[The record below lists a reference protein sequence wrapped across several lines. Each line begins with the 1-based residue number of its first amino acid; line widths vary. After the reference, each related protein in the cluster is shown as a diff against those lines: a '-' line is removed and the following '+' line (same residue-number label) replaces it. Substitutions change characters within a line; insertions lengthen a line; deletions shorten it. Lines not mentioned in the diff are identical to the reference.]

1 MGVSGVGSDPAF
13 ASSLL
18 QGLPSL
24 GLGFLTGKT
33 RVTIRT
39 GECNSAGRAGR
50 PQALR
55 KQDASVLLQNQQAR
69 EPPL

>member
-1 MGVSGVGSDPAF
+1 MRSDPGF

-33 RVTIRT
+33 RVTLRT
-39 GECNSAGRAGR
+39 GERNSAGRVGR
-50 PQALR
+50 PQVLR
-55 KQDASVLLQNQQAR
+55 KQEASVLLQNQQVR
-69 EPPL
+69 EPLL